1 MSFVKS
7 AMKKLEQMFLGQYY
21 YSLDEKSRLTV
32 PACYRDLLSD
42 GAFVTQ
48 GFDCNIL
55 VLTTGAFQEIYKCVM
70 AMNIADPLVRLL
82 IRMLLG
88 NASQLEMDESGS
100 IIVPQK
106 LRELADLKDEAVIVG
121 QGDYFEIWAPL
132 LWNRQEIRLQDA
144 EANAQRLAVL
154 DLTRH

>member
-1 MSFVKS
+1 
-7 AMKKLEQMFLGQYY
+7 
-21 YSLDEKSRLTV
+21 
-32 PACYRDLLSD
+32 
-42 GAFVTQ
+42 
-48 GFDCNIL
+48 
-55 VLTTGAFQEIYKCVM
+55 
-70 AMNIADPLVRLL
+70 
-82 IRMLLG
+82 MLLG